1 MPTGLNKEEFESLGM
16 IDGGGKYTDEES
28 KLNRDLRHPVM
39 QDQPLQQHLPSSVD
53 ISNFTYP
60 HTSSNGG
67 NHYLPF
73 QT

>member
-39 QDQPLQQHLPSSVD
+39 QD
-53 ISNFTYP
+53 
-60 HTSSNGG
+60 
-67 NHYLPF
+67 
-73 QT
+73 